1 MPSPDEGLASLLLY
15 NLANDASTHAS
26 ACGDQE
32 ASLSKHPYVQASTS
46 SNLNLKCGTVGKILV
61 CNRLKREQR
70 GLLLVLPAWDIS
82 LLVRVS
88 SPGFISNASQKMM
101 AVQPNEQTKG
111 SCHFPLETGRK
122 KKKKSFLLHCEPIPN
137 ASSLPVLRDAADQN
151 LPLPNS
157 NSLGK
162 GVSVN

>member
-15 NLANDASTHAS
+15 NLANNTSTHAS

-122 KKKKSFLLHCEPIPN
+122 KK
-137 ASSLPVLRDAADQN
+137 
-151 LPLPNS
+151 
-157 NSLGK
+157 
-162 GVSVN
+162 

>member
-15 NLANDASTHAS
+15 NLANDASTHVS

-122 KKKKSFLLHCEPIPN
+122 KKIKILPPSLRTNPKCQQFASFERCCRPKLALAQLQQP
-137 ASSLPVLRDAADQN
+137 
-151 LPLPNS
+151 
-157 NSLGK
+157 G
-162 GVSVN
+162 

>member
-70 GLLLVLPAWDIS
+70 GLLLVLSAWGIS

-122 KKKKSFLLHCEPIPN
+122 KKIKILPPSLRTNPKCQQFASFEGCCGLKLTLAQLQQP
-137 ASSLPVLRDAADQN
+137 
-151 LPLPNS
+151 
-157 NSLGK
+157 G
-162 GVSVN
+162 